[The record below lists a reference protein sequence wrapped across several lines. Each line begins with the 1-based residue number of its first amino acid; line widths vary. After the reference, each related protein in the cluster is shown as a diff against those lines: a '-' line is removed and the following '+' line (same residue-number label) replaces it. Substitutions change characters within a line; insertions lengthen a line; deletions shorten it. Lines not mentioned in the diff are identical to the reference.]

1 MSLQFRAFVFRKK
14 KWISIPSHHHTT
26 DGAVCDRTC
35 ACDKGA
41 VERGLRVKKTEM
53 DQLKHN
59 IGFVCFVIASPP
71 RWMASAAVRANSCSP
86 KMIGKNKLWEGGK
99 CGMNHMLPMRYF
111 AISQL

>member
-14 KWISIPSHHHTT
+14 KWISIPSHHHTP
-26 DGAVCDRTC
+26 DGAVHERAC
-35 ACDKGA
+35 ARGEGA
-41 VERGLRVKKTEM
+41 TERGLRVETEM

-59 IGFVCFVIASPP
+59 IGLVCFVIASPP
-71 RWMASAAVRANSCSP
+71 RWMAGAAVQANSCSP